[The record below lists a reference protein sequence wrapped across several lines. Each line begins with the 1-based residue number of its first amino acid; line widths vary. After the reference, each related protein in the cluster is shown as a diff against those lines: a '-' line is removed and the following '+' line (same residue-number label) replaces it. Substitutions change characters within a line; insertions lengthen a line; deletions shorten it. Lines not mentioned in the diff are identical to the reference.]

1 MRQFILAIVLM
12 CFSASPLFSQNRRNA
27 DSINV
32 MQKKIQNG
40 DTVLISNIPEINV
53 FPGNYYRGWWDK
65 RKYLRLIRNVKAAYP
80 YAKIA
85 GLTLRDLDLRLASM
99 NSDRQRKALIESSEK
114 QLKKEFEGALKS
126 LTITQGRILIKLIHR
141 ETGNTTFIILKDK
154 KGSFSAGFW
163 QTIARIFGNN
173 LKSEYDPFGE
183 DIMIEMIIGL
193 IESGQV

>member
-12 CFSASPLFSQNRRNA
+12 CLSAPPLISQNRKNA
-27 DSINV
+27 DSIHI

-40 DTVLISNIPEINV
+40 DTVLVSHIPEINV

-65 RKYLRLIRNVKAAYP
+65 RKYLRLIKNVKAAYP

-85 GLTLRDLDLRLASM
+85 GSTLRDLDLRMASM

-193 IESGQV
+193 IETGQV